1 MAMNQPSQPSLPP
14 IADLAR
20 LHATDEC
27 PSCRRAALRLHEA
40 EAASDGLRCELAL
53 GARRLR
59 LAMGQLASAEDRAGH
74 RAVAGT
80 IRSVAAGQSNL
91 SFDDALALLGAH
103 GSARARAGADV
114 PAQRLAAR
122 EREVLR
128 LITEGH
134 RTPAIAASMG
144 IAAAAVEV
152 HRRNI
157 MRKLGLHTVA
167 ALTNYAL
174 REGLISL

>member
-1 MAMNQPSQPSLPP
+1 MSINMQSLLPGAP
-14 IADLAR
+14 VADLTR
-20 LHATDEC
+20 LHAGDDC
-27 PSCRRAALRLHEA
+27 PLCRRAALRLHEA
-40 EAASDGLRCELAL
+40 EAASDGLRRELEL

-59 LAMGQLASAEDRAGH
+59 LAMGQLALAQDRAGH
-74 RAVAGT
+74 RAIAGA

-91 SFDDALALLGAH
+91 SFDDALALLGEH
-103 GSARARAGADV
+103 ESPLAG
-114 PAQRLAAR
+114 PAQPLAAR

-134 RTPAIAASMG
+134 RTPVIADLMG
-144 IAAAAVEV
+144 IAAATVEV

-167 ALTNYAL
+167 ALTKYAL
-174 REGLISL
+174 REGLTSL

>member
-1 MAMNQPSQPSLPP
+1 M
-14 IADLAR
+14 
-20 LHATDEC
+20 
-27 PSCRRAALRLHEA
+27 RLHEA

-103 GSARARAGADV
+103 ESARAGTDV

-144 IAAAAVEV
+144 IAAATVEV